1 MVGSVGKIEQWSVV
15 STTRHYEPSLKHV
28 ICPNHGNGAIYLPPK
43 LQFKKGKHKDV
54 FFFVSFSIYT
64 FLPIITN
71 INMLPYFPFVSSFW
85 EFMNEK
91 VKTRFIKKKSLSNNV
106 NYIFLKEKV
115 SCNITCQRNKEQ
127 IQLLHY
133 LV

>member
-1 MVGSVGKIEQWSVV
+1 
-15 STTRHYEPSLKHV
+15 
-28 ICPNHGNGAIYLPPK
+28 
-43 LQFKKGKHKDV
+43 
-54 FFFVSFSIYT
+54 
-64 FLPIITN
+64 
-71 INMLPYFPFVSSFW
+71 
-85 EFMNEK
+85 MNEK

-127 IQLLHY
+127 MQLLHY